1 MNRYF
6 YGIKCE
12 EELMQSAFDLL
23 VILASQQKERITPS
37 HITIQGPF
45 EKPKRHLGELK
56 SKEARISGTEI
67 FETPAGA
74 AFVLLVEMDGIRDVW
89 QKFDY
94 PDGTPHLTIFQ
105 GKKDFCKKLCNEIN
119 KIDFKQFHFSATDL
133 QRINIKKKPAQEFE
147 NYESIKRLY
156 NWIFPKEW
164 PGPDQIAQM
173 PEEDKVKCVVSTFKR
188 MMKLKPPGTKMPSAL
203 TPPKRQIGALFD

>member
-37 HITIQGPF
+37 HITLQGPF
-45 EKPKRHLGELK
+45 EEPKEHLDELK

-67 FETPAGA
+67 FETPVGA
-74 AFVLLVEMDGIRDVW
+74 AFVLLVEMDGIKDVW
-89 QKFDY
+89 QKSDY
-94 PDGTPHLTIFQ
+94 KKVTPHLTIFQ
-105 GKKDFCKKLCNEIN
+105 GKKDFCEKLDNEIS
-119 KIDFKQFHFSATDL
+119 KIDFKKIHFNATDL
-133 QRINIKKKPAQEFE
+133 QRINIKKKPAQEFD
-147 NYESIKRLY
+147 NYEYIKWLY

-164 PGPDQIAQM
+164 PGPDQIAKL
-173 PEEDKVKCVVSTFKR
+173 PDEVKIKCVVSTFKR
-188 MMKLKPPGTKMPSAL
+188 MMKLKSPSTKMPSAP